1 MKSSAYCFHT
11 KTKMLADFQIC
22 ISAPLSQFFFKSNLL
37 YIIIKKDFGKF
48 IMNYQ
53 LLRIFWKVYV
63 YSIFVFETL
72 LLNFE
77 LCFLLYVD
85 SFSLIKRFLTKK
97 TITFLVFS
105 QITLW
110 FLTVLKTPIIKLN
123 SIAFMHNVEKCSNT
137 L

>member
-1 MKSSAYCFHT
+1 
-11 KTKMLADFQIC
+11 
-22 ISAPLSQFFFKSNLL
+22 
-37 YIIIKKDFGKF
+37 
-48 IMNYQ
+48 MNYQ
-53 LLRIFWKVYV
+53 PLRIFWKVYV

-123 SIAFMHNVEKCSNT
+123 FIAFMHDVEKWSNT